1 MQNTQHQVTIR
12 VWTRDLLVW
21 PNAHEWL
28 LSYVFHIFYIIN
40 YLCLFVFSSLL
51 SQFKMLILCTLLI
64 NALLDSADS
73 NSLLYFTLD
82 KYTMLFFFFF
92 TMLIHNVNCLIYTI
106 NNEGIFLTIL
116 IYIFTLQWR
125 SHTSWLELSC
135 TSTWNFSWANAVK
148 AWNVFPLCGANKMA
162 LP

>member
-40 YLCLFVFSSLL
+40 YLCLIMFSTLQ
-51 SQFKMLILCTLLI
+51 SQFKMLILRTLLI

-92 TMLIHNVNCLIYTI
+92 TMPIHNVNCLIYTI
-106 NNEGIFLTIL
+106 NNEGIFFTIR

-125 SHTSWLELSC
+125 SHTSWL
-135 TSTWNFSWANAVK
+135 
-148 AWNVFPLCGANKMA
+148 
-162 LP
+162 